1 MNPLYILIPI
11 MVVALGAIFAT
22 NQYSLLEIIMM
33 FFFVAI
39 IFLIGAN
46 YFLGI
51 QMTTTLQ
58 NLFNKPAVN
67 IDIVQP
73 TEDQK
78 QPVQPVDPRA
88 PKTLPPQVFH
98 VQGQYNYT
106 ESKAICKAYN
116 GKLASITQMHDAY
129 EKGAEWCDYGW
140 SGDGMVLYPTQYDTW
155 KSYQGTDR
163 EKKCGIPGLN
173 GGYNQHKQQKLGVNC
188 YGKKPD
194 GKMPIMP
201 SPAIR
206 QDPALSWLTQKLTVS
221 PFNYTKWSEY

>member
-1 MNPLYILIPI
+1 

-33 FFFVAI
+33 FFFVVI

-51 QMTTTLQ
+51 QLTTTLQ
-58 NLFNKPAVN
+58 NLFDKPAVN

-73 TEDQK
+73 TEDHKQK
-78 QPVQPVDPRA
+78 DTPVQPIDPRA
-88 PKTLPPQVFH
+88 PMTHPSQVFH

-116 GKLASITQMHDAY
+116 GKLASIKQMNDAY

-140 SGDGMVLYPTQYDTW
+140 SADGMVLYPTQYESW

-163 EKKCGIPGLN
+163 EKNAEFL
-173 GGYNQHKQQKLGVNC
+173 V
-188 YGKKPD
+188 
-194 GKMPIMP
+194 
-201 SPAIR
+201 
-206 QDPALSWLTQKLTVS
+206 
-221 PFNYTKWSEY
+221 